1 MSSKSGDEPESP
13 SKNLNTTS
21 SNYQSPNVPSCSTIN
36 QQILQEILE
45 PIGLIN
51 HFPKFKDI
59 ECSITALMKS
69 TKQQFLGVCSLIGL
83 TPFETVRFQ
92 QALLSYFHDTKSIP
106 TKTNPAK
113 LIPDKPDIYDQ
124 VLLKLY
130 TNLPEHS
137 KHDTDTLC
145 TKLLQA
151 KQSNQL
157 SVPVL
162 KYFQDLAE
170 NTSNNNTDITEAL
183 ISVIGQEF
191 NNEQF
196 SVYFVV
202 LLNLVER
209 DEYLLLDRALLFR
222 LCEMVIHEMAKANG
236 SDGHNTNKRLKFSK
250 TLLEQSENCLRN
262 GRISGDQ
269 IVQKDSST
277 SPSQNIVNSL
287 LNLF

>member
-1 MSSKSGDEPESP
+1 MG
-13 SKNLNTTS
+13 
-21 SNYQSPNVPSCSTIN
+21 
-36 QQILQEILE
+36 
-45 PIGLIN
+45 
-51 HFPKFKDI
+51 H
-59 ECSITALMKS
+59 
-69 TKQQFLGVCSLIGL
+69 
-83 TPFETVRFQ
+83 
-92 QALLSYFHDTKSIP
+92 
-106 TKTNPAK
+106 
-113 LIPDKPDIYDQ
+113 IPDKPDIYDQ
-124 VLLKLY
+124 VLLNLY
-130 TNLPEHS
+130 KNMPEHS

-145 TKLLQA
+145 KKLLQA

-170 NTSNNNTDITEAL
+170 NTNNTDITKAL

-222 LCEMVIHEMAKANG
+222 LCEMVIHEMTRARS
-236 SDGHNTNKRLKFSK
+236 SDNHNTNKRLKFSR
-250 TLLEQSENCLRN
+250 TLLEQTENCLRN

-277 SPSQNIVNSL
+277 AGSGWKVKKMC
-287 LNLF
+287 F